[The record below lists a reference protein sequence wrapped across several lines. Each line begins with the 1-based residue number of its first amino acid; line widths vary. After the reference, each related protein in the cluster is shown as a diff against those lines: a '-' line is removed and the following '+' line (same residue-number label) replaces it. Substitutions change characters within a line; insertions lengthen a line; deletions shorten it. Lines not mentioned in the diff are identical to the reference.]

1 MTFSAQR
8 LNMISRALGLF
19 IFCSFAAALS
29 FILVSASSPGWESIS
44 FLNVGS
50 EGSERHFGVFGY
62 TGSKAKMGY
71 KFPDLIP
78 EPKTLNGFTRT
89 LVAHPIGAAHSAID
103 LSFGLYYA
111 VRHRNTTITLLISIT
126 CFGADIAIFSN
137 ARNRYRDQGL
147 KANLGNANWITLVA
161 LFANLIAMGAIIYI
175 VRVVKAKNGQENGSA
190 EAAVDGPSR
199 TDVEKPLLQRWFP
212 PRGAKPIRVEY
223 RV

>member
-111 VRHRNTTITLLISIT
+111 VRHRNTSPDRKVILLKGAQPSPSLSQSPASAPTLPSFPMPET
-126 CFGADIAIFSN
+126 AI
-137 ARNRYRDQGL
+137 
-147 KANLGNANWITLVA
+147 V
-161 LFANLIAMGAIIYI
+161 
-175 VRVVKAKNGQENGSA
+175 
-190 EAAVDGPSR
+190 
-199 TDVEKPLLQRWFP
+199 
-212 PRGAKPIRVEY
+212 IRV
-223 RV
+223 

>member
-1 MTFSAQR
+1 
-8 LNMISRALGLF
+8 MISRALGLF

-89 LVAHPIGAAHSAID
+89 LVAHPIA
-103 LSFGLYYA
+103 
-111 VRHRNTTITLLISIT
+111 ITLLISIT